1 MDAAS
6 LKGPFRATLEASL
19 AELERLRDILETEQR
34 ALLGQDATALEQ
46 AVQQK
51 NSCLEALEHSV
62 KAREQMLAQLG
73 LPGGLGGAEQFLSA
87 HFSPDEIKL
96 LEEWRQLVALSRE
109 VNELNIHNGKLARA
123 GERSTRQALSILTGR
138 SLAPETYSR
147 KNHSTGHTGIT
158 LGKC

>member
-19 AELERLRDILETEQR
+19 AELGRLRDILETEQQ

-46 AVQQK
+46 AVQEK
-51 NSCLEALEHSV
+51 TRCLETLEHSV

-87 HFSPDEIKL
+87 HFSPDEL
-96 LEEWRQLVALSRE
+96 LAEWQQLVALSRE
-109 VNELNIHNGKLARA
+109 VAELNIHNGKLAMA
-123 GERSTRQALSILTGR
+123 SERSTREALSILTGR
-138 SLAPETYSR
+138 PLAPETYTRKSR
-147 KNHSTGHTGIT
+147 STGCTGIT

>member
-1 MDAAS
+1 MDATT
-6 LKGPFRATLEASL
+6 LKGPFRATLEASV
-19 AELERLRDILETEQR
+19 AELERLRDILEIEQR

-51 NSCLEALEHSV
+51 TSCLEALEHSV

-87 HFSPDEIKL
+87 HFSPDEL
-96 LEEWRQLVALSRE
+96 LEEWEQLVTLSRA
-109 VNELNIHNGKLARA
+109 VAELNIHNGKLAMA
-123 GERSTRQALSILTGR
+123 GERSTREALSILTGR
-138 SLAPETYSR
+138 PLAPETYSR
-147 KNHSTGHTGIT
+147 KSRSTGSTGVT